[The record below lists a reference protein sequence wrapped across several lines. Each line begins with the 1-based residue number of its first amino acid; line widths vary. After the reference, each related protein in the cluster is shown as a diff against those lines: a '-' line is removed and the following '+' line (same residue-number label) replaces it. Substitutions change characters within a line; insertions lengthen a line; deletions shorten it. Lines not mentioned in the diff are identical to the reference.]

1 MIFIIVIKLII
12 IIVITMMIRCRAVN
26 SAGESSELRTV
37 ELSRPE
43 DLVEQ
48 LVIYNSIIIIIF
60 MISLI
65 QILPSLFLIN
75 GQVYMAL
82 ASKPVVDDH
91 HNLII

>member
-1 MIFIIVIKLII
+1 MIFLVIIIIVIKLII
-12 IIVITMMIRCRAVN
+12 IIVITMLIRCRAVN

-48 LVIYNSIIIIIF
+48 LVIYNSMIIIIF

-65 QILPSLFLIN
+65 QILT
-75 GQVYMAL
+75 
-82 ASKPVVDDH
+82 
-91 HNLII
+91 IIIFT